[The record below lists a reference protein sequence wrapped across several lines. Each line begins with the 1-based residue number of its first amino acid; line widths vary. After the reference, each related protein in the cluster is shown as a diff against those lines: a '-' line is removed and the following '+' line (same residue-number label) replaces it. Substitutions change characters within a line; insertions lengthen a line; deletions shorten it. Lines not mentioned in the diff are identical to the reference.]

1 MLIKNPPLPGPSG
14 CILMMLQVDYSVKSL
29 YALFTVISVI
39 TAFYPL
45 LTMHL
50 SSFVSISLISIHAG
64 IYALFS
70 LNPDQIKAIVEVE
83 VANYVKSYE
92 FVSMLESI
100 KRKERE
106 YAIAEAKKQLKQE
119 QRYIATYGGSEL
131 LSMEDDDTKD
141 ERVASTVVEG
151 ERKLIRSQK

>member
-1 MLIKNPPLPGPSG
+1 
-14 CILMMLQVDYSVKSL
+14 
-29 YALFTVISVI
+29 
-39 TAFYPL
+39 
-45 LTMHL
+45 MHL
-50 SSFVSISLISIHAG
+50 SSFESISLISIHAG
-64 IYALFS
+64 IYVLFS

-83 VANYVKSYE
+83 VANYVKSDE